1 MELKARKYS
10 LCSRERFFFMI
21 QPWARKRK
29 KKQKW
34 KRFIEMPS
42 SRWAHKHVRSV
53 VFSSFIW
60 TQWFELVCLTHPCP
74 SQAQLKDFSL
84 LDSGH
89 PRPVQ
94 LELPQQRPSGKL
106 WPCWDPNLPSRTTEC
121 LLPRF
126 YEADTPALNINLPV
140 PLDFQVVIF
149 IAFQS
154 MKFELAFSLMSD

>member
-1 MELKARKYS
+1 
-10 LCSRERFFFMI
+10 MI
-21 QPWARKRK
+21 QPWAK

-42 SRWAHKHVRSV
+42 GIWAHKHVGSV

-60 TQWFELVCLTHPCP
+60 TQRFEPVSLTHLSP

-84 LDSGH
+84 LDSGCPWH
-89 PRPVQ
+89 AQ
-94 LELPQQRPSGKL
+94 LELPQQRPSRML
-106 WPCWDPNLPSRTTEC
+106 LPCWDPNLPSRTTEW